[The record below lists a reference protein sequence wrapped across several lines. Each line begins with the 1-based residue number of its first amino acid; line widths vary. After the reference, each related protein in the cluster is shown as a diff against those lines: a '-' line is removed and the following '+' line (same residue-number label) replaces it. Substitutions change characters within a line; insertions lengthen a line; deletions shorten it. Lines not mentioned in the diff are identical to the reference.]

1 MVTPDFPTRL
11 RAERSR
17 LGLTQEQAAELLGV
31 GRGSYRQLEEDR
43 RDPRLSTLVRLV
55 EAGYRIAAIA
65 PELLP

>member
-1 MVTPDFPTRL
+1 MPTDDFPTRL

-55 EAGYRIAAIA
+55 GAGYRIKAIA
-65 PELLP
+65 PELVP